1 MSFLKLNNKYISL
14 GGKKIVPSKNIPP
27 ADPTF
32 YSLNQTNR
40 FWSCIAAAPNGNVY
54 AGNGST
60 GDIYMQTNGTGNFL
74 PLGQTGRAWNGLTV
88 APNGNVYGVINTG
101 DIYMQTNGTGNFNP
115 LGQTS
120 RAWRGVAAAQ
130 NGNIYACE
138 STGDVYMQ
146 TNGTGTFNPLGQS
159 IIQMRN
165 IAVSP
170 ITNDVYVST
179 IGNGLWKQTNGT
191 GNFIEQVNEFTNY
204 ENFFG
209 ITITQNNDM
218 YIIISDID
226 SIVYDI
232 YVQTNCTGLFNPL
245 GQLNIQWRG
254 LTTHPNGN
262 IYASST
268 TATGNIYMQTN

>member
-1 MSFLKLNNKYISL
+1 MYLQKMK
-14 GGKKIVPSKNIPP
+14 
-27 ADPTF
+27 
-32 YSLNQTNR
+32 Q
-40 FWSCIAAAPNGNVY
+40 Y
-54 AGNGST
+54 A
-60 GDIYMQTNGTGNFL
+60 
-74 PLGQTGRAWNGLTV
+74 
-88 APNGNVYGVINTG
+88 
-101 DIYMQTNGTGNFNP
+101 
-115 LGQTS
+115 
-120 RAWRGVAAAQ
+120 
-130 NGNIYACE
+130 
-138 STGDVYMQ
+138 
-146 TNGTGTFNPLGQS
+146 
-159 IIQMRN
+159 
-165 IAVSP
+165 
-170 ITNDVYVST
+170 
-179 IGNGLWKQTNGT
+179 
-191 GNFIEQVNEFTNY
+191 NY